1 MSRLDTSEAEME
13 KVALNLSELAAS
25 TAEQMRLLAEDKNIS
40 LSCSAPEP
48 VMVEGDRARLK
59 QVVVNLLDNAINYTA
74 LGGRVRLMVRTVGD
88 RVILEVE
95 DNGVGISKDA
105 LPHIFERFYRV
116 DKARSR
122 QMGGA
127 GLGLSI
133 VQAICTAHGGEVLV
147 DSTEGQGSRFT
158 VRLPLASS

>member
-1 MSRLDTSEAEME
+1 M
-13 KVALNLSELAAS
+13 VQAA
-25 TAEQMRLLAEDKNIS
+25 
-40 LSCSAPEP
+40 
-48 VMVEGDRARLK
+48 GDRA
-59 QVVVNLLDNAINYTA
+59 
-74 LGGRVRLMVRTVGD
+74 
-88 RVILEVE
+88 ILEVE
-95 DNGVGISKDA
+95 DNGVGMSKDA

-116 DKARSR
+116 DRARSR

-158 VRLPLASS
+158 VRLPLAGF

>member
-1 MSRLDTSEAEME
+1 VSRLDAGEAEME
-13 KVALNLSELAAS
+13 RVALDLSELAAS
-25 TAEQMRLLAEDKNIS
+25 TAEQMRLLGEDKNIS
-40 LSCSAPEP
+40 LSCHASEP

-74 LGGRVRLMVRTVGD
+74 SGGKVRRMVRAAGD
-88 RVILEVE
+88 RAVLEVE
-95 DNGVGISKDA
+95 DNGVRISKDA

-116 DKARSR
+116 DQARSR

-133 VQAICTAHGGEVLV
+133 VQAIYSAHGGEVLV
-147 DSTEGQGSRFT
+147 ESMEGQGSRFT
-158 VRLPLASS
+158 VRLPLAG